1 VKSPLIR
8 RWSSGVIYNHTR
20 TMRLVFLF
28 LLIIAGNSSAEG
40 LKIAA
45 AANFTAPMR
54 ELVTRFAASTGHQA
68 VVSYGSTGKLYTQII
83 HGAPYHLF
91 LAADQARPL
100 RLHREGLGQPP
111 QTYATGKLVLWSLDA
126 DLIEGPDALR
136 SAEVRRIAIANPKT
150 APYGGGAQQIL
161 KALGLDAEIENK
173 LVRGDNIAQTYQ
185 FVMTG
190 NAQLGFVALSQVIE
204 AHRGSR
210 WIPPQALY
218 SPIHQDVILLNR
230 GKEHPAAEAFLR
242 FLLGP
247 EGQTIARRYG
257 YGVE

>member
-1 VKSPLIR
+1 
-8 RWSSGVIYNHTR
+8 
-20 TMRLVFLF
+20 MRLVFLF
-28 LLIIAGNSSAEG
+28 LLIFAGNSPAEE

-54 ELVTRFAASTGHQA
+54 ELVARFGASTGHES

-91 LAADQARPL
+91 LAADQEAPL
-100 RLHREGLGQPP
+100 RLQREGLGQTPH
-111 QTYATGKLVLWSLDA
+111 TYATGKLVLWSPDP
-126 DLIEGPDALR
+126 DLIAGPDALR
-136 SAEVRRIAIANPKT
+136 AAGVRRIAIANPKT
-150 APYGGGAQQIL
+150 APYGGGALQII
-161 KALGLDAEIENK
+161 KALGWGAEIQSK

-190 NAQLGFVALSQVIE
+190 NAQLGFVALSQVIDS
-204 AHRGSR
+204 HRGSR
-210 WIPPQALY
+210 WTPPQTLY
-218 SPIHQDVILLNR
+218 DPIHQDAILLNR

-257 YGVE
+257 YGVK